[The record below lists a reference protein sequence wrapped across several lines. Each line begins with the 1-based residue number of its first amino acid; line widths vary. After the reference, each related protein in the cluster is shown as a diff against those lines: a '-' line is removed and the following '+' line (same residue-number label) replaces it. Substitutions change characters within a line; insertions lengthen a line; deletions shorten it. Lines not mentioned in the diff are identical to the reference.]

1 MKKIILSLILPE
13 FVWLAIDGFI
23 EENGLAP
30 PLPKREIGPPNTGG
44 PQEIWNFLSPSQ
56 KK

>member
-1 MKKIILSLILPE
+1 MKKIILSSIFPE

-30 PLPKREIGPPNTGG
+30 PLPKREIGP
-44 PQEIWNFLSPSQ
+44 QEIWNFPSPS
-56 KK
+56 

>member
-44 PQEIWNFLSPSQ
+44 PPEIWNFLSPSQ